1 MQQQTEQLSD
11 GQRLNA
17 AQIWAFLAKATV
29 GRLATHD
36 HARNQSNL
44 TPLFFV
50 CEAPHIYFATQPGH
64 KLNLLR
70 RYPQGV
76 GLQADAFEPESS
88 TSVFVWG
95 RYRDVPLGAE
105 YAHATRLLAFKYGTG
120 FWQQII
126 DQATKQGYKPE
137 AIPSSFLKNFGETV
151 LLVIQQELGH
161 SEFSTT
167 QKYLQQLV
175 SGYLGLTYHRIWN
188 TFLDGIRGTP
198 DE

>member
-1 MQQQTEQLSD
+1 MQHETEQLSA

-17 AQIWAFLAKATV
+17 AQIWAFLAKAPI

-36 HARNQSNL
+36 HGSNQSNL

-70 RYPQGV
+70 RHPEGV
-76 GLQADAFEPESS
+76 GLQADAFEPANS

-95 RYRDVPLGAE
+95 RYRDVALGAE
-105 YAHATRLLAFKYGTG
+105 YAHAMRLLSFKYGTG

-126 DQATKQGYKPE
+126 EQASKALKAGPRAVINTISQATIG
-137 AIPSSFLKNFGETV
+137 S
-151 LLVIQQELGH
+151 IQIE
-161 SEFSTT
+161 
-167 QKYLQQLV
+167 
-175 SGYLGLTYHRIWN
+175 RIGGRRWEQA
-188 TFLDGIRGTP
+188 L
-198 DE
+198 